1 MNIQLKMP
9 GKFSERAGS
18 VKLESNIFFSV
29 AAHATLIAALLFL
42 AGRGAVS
49 RVPERFIRVTLVTHE
64 GRAQAAPAGGRKALA
79 GAVPATV
86 RGAATSSTSKP
97 VPPKIHHKA
106 EVKAV
111 SEPKRPITK
120 AVPVSEP
127 SIKKQPA
134 VPKAPAAEVV
144 AGSADGKKEPAPITE
159 DENFLWQS
167 GRFTVDISRYSAPRP
182 SGGGA
187 DAAGSSPSGGGE
199 ENGGSVHE
207 AAGTAQKGRYDAIG
221 AIRAAIERAKK
232 YPLFARRSGMEGTVT
247 AEFSIDG
254 RGRPENVKIK
264 TSSGFE
270 LLDAAAKETII
281 RAAPFPFVEGRIEIP
296 IAFRLRREE

>member
-167 GRFTVDISRYSAPRP
+167 GRFTVDISRYSAARP

-232 YPLFARRSGMEGTVT
+232 YPLFARRSG
-247 AEFSIDG
+247 
-254 RGRPENVKIK
+254 
-264 TSSGFE
+264 
-270 LLDAAAKETII
+270 
-281 RAAPFPFVEGRIEIP
+281 
-296 IAFRLRREE
+296 